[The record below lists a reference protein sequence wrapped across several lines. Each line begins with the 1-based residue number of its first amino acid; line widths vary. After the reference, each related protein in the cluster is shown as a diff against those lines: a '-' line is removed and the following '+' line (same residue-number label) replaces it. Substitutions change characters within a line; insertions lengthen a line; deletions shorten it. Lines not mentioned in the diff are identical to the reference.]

1 MKALYVT
8 DRAAIGDRPLQ
19 KILDRLSGARELR
32 VQLREKAISD
42 AAYLDGARDAKSR
55 IGANVPL
62 FVNRRFDIAL
72 AAGAD
77 GVHLPADG
85 LAAERVRA
93 ATARGFRVGVSTH
106 SAVGASRAIESR
118 ADLIVIGP
126 IFETPSKTA
135 LGSPLGA
142 GVLGQLPRTSEH
154 ESEVYAIG
162 GVNEL
167 RLAELMPYRDRITG
181 IAAIRMFQEASDPRA
196 VAAHLATL

>member
-8 DRAAIGDRPLQ
+8 DRAAIGDQPLRN
-19 KILDRLSGARELR
+19 ILDRLSGVRDLS
-32 VQLREKAISD
+32 VQLREKAIAD

-55 IGANVPL
+55 VGPNVPL

-77 GVHLPADG
+77 GVHLPAEG
-85 LAAERVRA
+85 LAVERVRA
-93 ATARGFRVGVSTH
+93 VTPRGFRVGISTH
-106 SAVGASRAIESR
+106 SAQEVSRAIESR
-118 ADLIVIGP
+118 ADLILIGP
-126 IFETPSKTA
+126 IFETPSKAA

-142 GVLGQLPRTSEH
+142 GALGQLPRTSEH

-162 GVNEL
+162 GVNEETL
-167 RLAELMPYRDRITG
+167 DELMSYRDRITG

-196 VAAHLATL
+196 VAAHLANL

>member
-8 DRAAIGDRPLQ
+8 DRAAVGDQPLRR
-19 KILDRLSGARELR
+19 ILDRLSGARDLS
-32 VQLREKAISD
+32 VQLREKSVSD

-55 IGANVPL
+55 VGSSVPL

-77 GVHLPADG
+77 GVHLPSGSFAV
-85 LAAERVRA
+85 ERVRA
-93 ATARGFRVGVSTH
+93 VTPRGFRIGISTH
-106 SAVGASRAIESR
+106 SAPEAARAIESR

-126 IFETPSKTA
+126 IFETPSKTG

-142 GVLGQLPRTSEH
+142 EALAQLPPISEH

-162 GVNEL
+162 GVNEDKL
-167 RLAELMPYRDRITG
+167 GELMPYRDRITG
-181 IAAIRMFQEASDPRA
+181 VAAIRMFQEAPDPRA
-196 VAAHLATL
+196 AAEHLANL